1 MNQVKLS
8 PLHDRIIVKPEE
20 KEKKTPSGILLPD
33 TAQEKPQRGKVI
45 AVGPGKLLDNGKI
58 APMEV
63 KPGDVVLYGKYS
75 GTEVTVDGDE
85 YVILRQ
91 DDVLAIIEGAPAAK
105 EVAKKGGK

>member
-1 MNQVKLS
+1 MKLA
-8 PLHDRIIVKPEE
+8 PLHDRIVVKPEE
-20 KEKKTPSGILLPD
+20 KEKKTASGILLPD

-45 AVGPGKLLDNGKI
+45 AVGPGKLLDNGKL

-75 GTEVTVDGDE
+75 GTEVTVNGDE

-91 DDVLAIIEGAPAAK
+91 EDVLAILEGTPTAK